1 LEKAV
6 YGIGDKVKSKTS
18 ETRLEFCDLVGKVI
32 DFVFIGGKQ
41 FLRIQHNHTYTD
53 VGSWRMEK
61 I

>member
-1 LEKAV
+1 MEKTV
-6 YGIGDKVKSKTS
+6 YDVGDEVRSKAS
-18 ETRLEFCDLVGKVI
+18 ETRLEFCDLVGRVI
-32 DFVFIGGKQ
+32 DYVFVGGKQ